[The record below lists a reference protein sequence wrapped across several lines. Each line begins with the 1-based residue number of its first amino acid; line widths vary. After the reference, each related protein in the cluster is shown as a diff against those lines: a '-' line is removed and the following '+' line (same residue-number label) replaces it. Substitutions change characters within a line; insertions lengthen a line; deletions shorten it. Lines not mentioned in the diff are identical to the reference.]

1 MALRFQRLPI
11 AHPRTSRGLPCRAF
25 LCLTAL
31 VRKPGTTAAFTFF
44 FLVLPY
50 GISNGFAS
58 ITLPFI
64 LTQNG
69 FPVATSASV
78 VAIGLS
84 ANLWRFLWGPVA
96 DLTLTARRWYLIG
109 LITSTATMIL
119 LGFMPFRQ
127 SGVSMLTAVVFI
139 SQVAATLIVLPV
151 GGLIAHTVPDEEKGR
166 AAGWY
171 QAGNLGGT
179 GIGGGAGVWLAAHFS
194 KETAGDAL
202 GLAMMAS
209 AAALYFVSD
218 VRLVTG
224 ERISA
229 RLRILWL
236 DIRDMTR
243 AAIPLFTI
251 VLVCSAIGAGAM
263 NNLWSAVAPDW
274 RAGPDTVAF
283 VSGLLNGIVSAI
295 GCVVGGWIADRVGR
309 WWSYFGSGVAIA
321 FVALVMA
328 AAARTPAIYSAG
340 VLVYA
345 FFCGMAYAAFSA
357 VVLSAIGRGAAST
370 KYATLS
376 SLGNIPVIYMTA
388 LDGWV
393 HDRFGTGWMLIAEA
407 IAGVVCVAL
416 ALLVLQKI
424 GGRQDRT
431 G

>member
-1 MALRFQRLPI
+1 M
-11 AHPRTSRGLPCRAF
+11 
-25 LCLTAL
+25 
-31 VRKPGTTAAFTFF
+31 RKPGTTAAFTFF

-69 FPVATSASV
+69 FSVATSASV

-109 LITSTATMIL
+109 LITSTATLIL

-127 SGVSMLTAVVFI
+127 SAVPLLTAMAFI

-151 GGLIAHTVPDEEKGR
+151 GGLMAHTVPDEEKGR

-194 KETAGDAL
+194 KETAGGAL

-218 VRLVTG
+218 VRLATG

-229 RLRILWL
+229 RMRLLGRDILSMV
-236 DIRDMTR
+236 RS
-243 AAIPLFTI
+243 AIPLFTI
-251 VLVCSAIGAGAM
+251 VLVASPIGSGAM

-274 RAGPDTVAF
+274 HANPDTVAL
-283 VSGLLNGIVSAI
+283 VTGLLNGVVSAI
-295 GCVVGGWIADRVGR
+295 GSVAGGWVADRFGR
-309 WWSYFGSGVAIA
+309 WWAYFGSGAIMAVVTIIMAVAP
-321 FVALVMA
+321 
-328 AAARTPAIYSAG
+328 RTSFAYAAG
-340 VLVYA
+340 VLAYA
-345 FFCGMAYAAFSA
+345 AWGGVAYAAFSA
-357 VVLSAIGRGAAST
+357 VVLFAIGRGAAST

-376 SLGNIPVIYMTA
+376 SLGNLPVIYMTA
-388 LDGWV
+388 VNGWA
-393 HDRFGTGWMLIAEA
+393 HDRFGTAGMLHI
-407 IAGVVCVAL
+407 GSAL
-416 ALLVLQKI
+416 RLDLHRPGPGCSATNSSPARTSLVGRGRSSSRFFCFVRNAQLNALIK
-424 GGRQDRT
+424 
-431 G
+431 